1 MVKKT
6 CGPKKHEAPKV
17 DRTPSHGD
25 GGNRVKTGRQLA
37 YLQIFDRLKIVT
49 CRCRVGSLI
58 NIKTTGA
65 ACQVC

>member
-25 GGNRVKTGRQLA
+25 CGNRVKAGIIG
-37 YLQIFDRLKIVT
+37 IFADL
-49 CRCRVGSLI
+49 
-58 NIKTTGA
+58 
-65 ACQVC
+65 